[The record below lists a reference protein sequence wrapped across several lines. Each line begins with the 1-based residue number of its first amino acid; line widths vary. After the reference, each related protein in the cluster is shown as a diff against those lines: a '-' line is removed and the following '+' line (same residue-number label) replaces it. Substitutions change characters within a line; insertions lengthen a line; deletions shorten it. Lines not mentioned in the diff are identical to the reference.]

1 MLDRNDEMKMD
12 PKDANKN
19 DIGLFVH
26 KKNQLSDAEKYS
38 LISNLWM
45 PGTNYRFPIALESK
59 RKRSFIY
66 NWLNTFKGWLAYSA
80 LYDGA
85 FCYACVL
92 FGIESGH
99 NKGKINRLF
108 QSPLNYWSSAYTK
121 MKNHE
126 DKCQMH
132 KSSVLAMTHFKSV
145 MEGKQI
151 SARQLVSNITN
162 DRIQSN
168 RRKLIPVVKTV
179 IFCGRQNVPLRGH
192 RDDSKEYES
201 SANTGNFQELINF
214 RIDSGDTVLKDHVES
229 AKKNAAYRS
238 KTIQNE
244 LIECCGDFIQE
255 KLISEIKKAKFFT
268 VLADETP
275 DISNQEQMPVSIR
288 FVDSNAE
295 IREVFME
302 FVHCQNGTG
311 AVSIKACIMNALQS
325 LGLEKRNL
333 RGQGYDGAS
342 NMGGKCAGA
351 AKLIRDEC
359 PSAVYVHCFAHR
371 LNLSVASSCE
381 VSSVKNMMET
391 VRLTSSFFQD
401 QLKGKPCFSTMSS
414 NILQKK
420 DTQF

>member
-1 MLDRNDEMKMD
+1 MKMD

-45 PGTNYRFPIALESK
+45 PDTNYRFPIALESK

-229 AKKNAAYRS
+229 AKKNAVYRS

-275 DISNQEQMPVSIR
+275 DISNHSHKKALVGKRTIGYCSMLLSKFALLPRPLRVH
-288 FVDSNAE
+288 A
-295 IREVFME
+295 VFT
-302 FVHCQNGTG
+302 QT
-311 AVSIKACIMNALQS
+311 ALASDLQICKVY
-325 LGLEKRNL
+325 LE
-333 RGQGYDGAS
+333 
-342 NMGGKCAGA
+342 
-351 AKLIRDEC
+351 
-359 PSAVYVHCFAHR
+359 
-371 LNLSVASSCE
+371 
-381 VSSVKNMMET
+381 
-391 VRLTSSFFQD
+391 SFFGTV
-401 QLKGKPCFSTMSS
+401 KS
-414 NILQKK
+414 IY
-420 DTQF
+420 